1 MTDQELFAKNL
12 KLSTEFDLYLL
23 ELPEVAEQMPDN
35 ALIVLLPVEDPKLS
49 ERNIELAN
57 ARREPGQAVVHVWI
71 EKIAPPH
78 SRLVKPRV
86 EVAA

>member
-1 MTDQELFAKNL
+1 
-12 KLSTEFDLYLL
+12 
-23 ELPEVAEQMPDN
+23 MPDN
-35 ALIVLLPVEDPKLS
+35 TLIVLLPEEDPKLCES
-49 ERNIELAN
+49 NIELAK

-71 EKIAPPH
+71 EKIAPPR